1 MAEPI
6 TLLPSFDGELSLA
19 QFRQV
24 ARDILEEY
32 IRAVLDV
39 TPDMRREFA
48 AEMIL
53 HDRMLG
59 LHFQVANLPDGAED
73 MLLELLK
80 RCAEVFGELEA
91 LDDAE
96 TALTIH

>member
-19 QFRQV
+19 QFRQI
-24 ARDILEEY
+24 ARDILDEY
-32 IRAVLDV
+32 IRAVLGV
-39 TPDMRREFA
+39 TLEMRRDRA
-48 AEMIL
+48 AEMAL

-59 LHFQVANLPDGAED
+59 LHIQVAYLPDGAED
-73 MLLELLK
+73 MRLELLD
-80 RCAEVFGELEA
+80 RCAEVLEQMAA

-96 TALTIH
+96 TVLTIH